1 MNKITNKTKV
11 IVIITIIVLLLLSI
25 FLVTRLQKEKE
36 SEITSSKSN
45 ITLIYT
51 DFEEKTE
58 INEKFE
64 ILNNL
69 ISSFEEYK
77 NEDDTYSEVTT
88 EYEDKIK
95 LMKEYFVS
103 YYDETLNKNTLKE
116 IENISDTDKI
126 NKSKENLNK
135 LIELINTQKDVILND
150 ESYEKYS
157 KTINETIKSYE
168 DRINELKKAEE
179 EAAKKK
185 AEEEAKKQEQSNT
198 NKNNSSSSNN
208 SNTAS
213 KPNNKPGNSNSSN
226 SGSISSGNGKPSKPS
241 GSNWKDSM
249 QYHWTIDE
257 NGVKTEYWVDLK
269 TGNAYDTNKNYVGNI
284 YDWIGR
290 E

>member
-1 MNKITNKTKV
+1 
-11 IVIITIIVLLLLSI
+11 
-25 FLVTRLQKEKE
+25 
-36 SEITSSKSN
+36 
-45 ITLIYT
+45 
-51 DFEEKTE
+51 
-58 INEKFE
+58 
-64 ILNNL
+64 
-69 ISSFEEYK
+69 
-77 NEDDTYSEVTT
+77 
-88 EYEDKIK
+88 
-95 LMKEYFVS
+95 MKEYFVS

-269 TGNAYDTNKNYVGNI
+269 TGK
-284 YDWIGR
+284 
-290 E
+290 

>member
-135 LIELINTQKDVILND
+135 LIELINTQKDVTLD
-150 ESYEKYS
+150 EKSYLKYE
-157 KTINETIKSYE
+157 ETIKSTIKSYD
-168 DRINELKKAEE
+168 DRLDSLKQKAEE
-179 EAAKKK
+179 EAAAKKK
-185 AEEEAKKQEQSNT
+185 AEEEAKKQEQSNS
-198 NKNNSSSSNN
+198 NKNNSSSSNS
-208 SNTAS
+208 SNAAS
-213 KPNNKPGNSNSSN
+213 KPNN
-226 SGSISSGNGKPSKPS
+226 KPSKPS

-249 QYHWTIDE
+249 SYMYSIDE
-257 NGVKTEYWVDLK
+257 NGNKKEIWYNPS
-269 TGNAYDTNKNYVGNI
+269 TGEAYDTNRNYVGNV
-284 YDWIGR
+284 YDWVLP
-290 E
+290 

>member
-25 FLVTRLQKEKE
+25 FLVTRIKKEKE

-45 ITLIYT
+45 INLIYT

-77 NEDDTYSEVTT
+77 NEDKTYLEVTT

-103 YYDETLNKNTLKE
+103 YYDETLNNNTLKD
-116 IENISDTDKI
+116 IENISDMDKI
-126 NKSKENLNK
+126 DKSKENLNK
-135 LIELINTQKDVILND
+135 LVELINKQKDIILD
-150 ESYEKYS
+150 EESYSKYEE
-157 KTINETIKSYE
+157 TINNKIKSY
-168 DRINELKKAEE
+168 DGRIDSLKKKAEE
-179 EAAKKK
+179 EAAAKKK
-185 AEEEAKKQEQSNT
+185 AEEEAKRKQLQQQAQSN
-198 NKNNSSSSNN
+198 KNDTSNG
-208 SNTAS
+208 SNTS
-213 KPNNKPGNSNSSN
+213 FDK
-226 SGSISSGNGKPSKPS
+226 KPSGKPS

-249 QYHWTIDE
+249 LYNWSIDE
-257 NGVKTEYWVDLK
+257 NGVKTEYWADMA
-269 TGNAYDTNKNYVGNI
+269 TGNVYDTNRNYIGNI
-284 YDWIGR
+284 YDWINR